1 MWVDRRK
8 KGRKT
13 QNHQVPQYRIL
24 WSSTAAQRQHL
35 VSEWNIEYQCLKP
48 PLTVPAVTAK
58 SFTCYP
64 QLTRLPAVCHTI
76 AASPALSGTI
86 NLPSPFSPITD
97 QLIDPLQL
105 KTFPSFLCTHNQ
117 TRKWKGSLIICRGR
131 VERPRLPFCKLVT
144 STTWRYHLKCW
155 DLCHEGSC
163 LSVLKSHFKSTS
175 SCLSEVVSSKA
186 GVFIVHSP
194 VNLLP
199 SLCWSLLYCL
209 SFFSPPLA
217 EHDNTTT
224 MHEDLK
230 FRWQYTS

>member
-1 MWVDRRK
+1 MLQTSFSCTSD
-8 KGRKT
+8 
-13 QNHQVPQYRIL
+13 
-24 WSSTAAQRQHL
+24 
-35 VSEWNIEYQCLKP
+35 
-48 PLTVPAVTAK
+48 AVTAK
-58 SFTCYP
+58 TFTCYP
-64 QLTRLPAVCHTI
+64 QLTWHPAVCYYI
-76 AASPALSGTI
+76 VASPALSGTI

-97 QLIDPLQL
+97 QLTDPLQL
-105 KTFPSFLCTHNQ
+105 WTFPSFLCTHNQ
-117 TRKWKGSLIICRGR
+117 TRKWKASSIICQGR
-131 VERPRLPFCKLVT
+131 EERPRLPFWKLVT
-144 STTWRYHLKCW
+144 LTTVRYHLKCW

>member
-1 MWVDRRK
+1 MLQTSFSCTCD
-8 KGRKT
+8 
-13 QNHQVPQYRIL
+13 
-24 WSSTAAQRQHL
+24 
-35 VSEWNIEYQCLKP
+35 
-48 PLTVPAVTAK
+48 AVTAK
-58 SFTCYP
+58 TFICYP
-64 QLTRLPAVCHTI
+64 QLTWHPAVCYYI
-76 AASPALSGTI
+76 VASPALSGTI

-217 EHDNTTT
+217 VHDNLTT
-224 MHEDLK
+224 MHEDLE

>member
-1 MWVDRRK
+1 M
-8 KGRKT
+8 
-13 QNHQVPQYRIL
+13 L
-24 WSSTAAQRQHL
+24 SSADQT
-35 VSEWNIEYQCLKP
+35 SCCLLHNCGKSCTFRYYKP
-48 PLTVPAVTAK
+48 PLSILSNNRPTLIHC
-58 SFTCYP
+58 SF
-64 QLTRLPAVCHTI
+64 R
-76 AASPALSGTI
+76 
-86 NLPSPFSPITD
+86 PSPPI
-97 QLIDPLQL
+97 
-105 KTFPSFLCTHNQ
+105 THNQ
-117 TRKWKGSLIICRGR
+117 TRKWKASSIICQGR

-224 MHEDLK
+224 MHEDLE